1 LGIIFNDRLEY
12 LKMTDELDYLKK
24 QVESNQLDEALLQIE
39 HLLKEHSNRAELHY
53 LQGQIFYKQQQWG
66 RAINAFN
73 VVLDLD
79 PEHPDAQSQIEM
91 ANSIL
96 GYFTPDMFNP

>member
-1 LGIIFNDRLEY
+1 M
-12 LKMTDELDYLKK
+12 MTEELNHIKK
-24 QVESNQLDEALLQIE
+24 QVQLNLLEEALLLIE
-39 HLLKEHSNRAELHY
+39 QALLQRPNCAELYY
-53 LQGQIFYKQQQWG
+53 LQGQIYYKQQQWG

-73 VVLDLD
+73 RVLEID
-79 PEHPDAQSQIEM
+79 PNHPNAQSQIDM

>member
-1 LGIIFNDRLEY
+1 
-12 LKMTDELDYLKK
+12 MTEELNHIKK
-24 QVESNQLDEALLQIE
+24 QVESNQLEEALQQIE
-39 HLLKEHSNRAELHY
+39 HLLHQQPNCAELHD
-53 LQGQIFYKQQQWG
+53 LQGQIFYRQQQWG

-73 VVLDLD
+73 RVLELE
-79 PEHPDAQSQIEM
+79 PNHPNAQSQIDM

>member
-1 LGIIFNDRLEY
+1 MLHFNDCIEHW
-12 LKMTDELDYLKK
+12 KMTEELNHIKK
-24 QVESNQLDEALLQIE
+24 QVESNQLEEALQQIE
-39 HLLKEHSNRAELHY
+39 DLLHHQPNCVELYY

-73 VVLDLD
+73 QVLELE
-79 PEHPDAQSQIEM
+79 PNHPDAQSQIDM
-91 ANSIL
+91 ANNIL